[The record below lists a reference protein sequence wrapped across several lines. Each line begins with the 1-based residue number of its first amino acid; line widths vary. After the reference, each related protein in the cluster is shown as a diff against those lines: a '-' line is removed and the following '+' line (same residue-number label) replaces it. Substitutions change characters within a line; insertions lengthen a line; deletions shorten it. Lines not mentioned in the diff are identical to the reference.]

1 VGFVEQVLV
10 FLGVE
15 LAASGRLRHRV
26 LAMLRDVGAGAILA
40 DADVPGRISG
50 VDVIRPR
57 AEVAQV
63 AVIPAEVLP
72 VSAGGQHQD
81 PAIPHTAVDGSCG
94 ITVNAG
100 ARGHGAI
107 VEVGGETAATSDAR
121 EGEKTT
127 SRQDYKP
134 G

>member
-1 VGFVEQVLV
+1 MAKLK
-10 FLGVE
+10 LNPSPGV
-15 LAASGRLRHRV
+15 AVPPPMRRLNV
-26 LAMLRDVGAGAILA
+26 ATKLAILE
-40 DADVPGRISG
+40 PGSRSSMMNE
-50 VDVIRPR
+50 PC
-57 AEVAQV
+57 
-63 AVIPAEVLP
+63 LP

-100 ARGHGAI
+100 ARGHGAV